1 MGTLTKKTTIF
12 WFRQDLRITDNP
24 GLFAASSN
32 GDVLPVYI
40 LDDNDNPFKMG
51 EAGRWWL
58 HNSLIKLNKSLGFS
72 INVYIG
78 KSKDIIVNLAKKN
91 NVDAVYWNR
100 CYEPWRIKNDT
111 DIKTALKEL
120 GVECKSFNGS
130 LLWEP
135 WEVLKKDGTPYKVF
149 TPFYN
154 NGCLQANKPR
164 QPLPKIQ
171 KLKLVKDP
179 HSQISIDNLNLL
191 PKIKWHKTIEKSW
204 KIGEEAAYSKLLEFL
219 NVGLAGYKENRNYP
233 NKNSVSKLS
242 PNLIW

>member
-1 MGTLTKKTTIF
+1 MTGKITLF

-91 NVDAVYWNR
+91 NL
-100 CYEPWRIKNDT
+100 I
-111 DIKTALKEL
+111 
-120 GVECKSFNGS
+120 S
-130 LLWEP
+130 L
-135 WEVLKKDGTPYKVF
+135 F
-149 TPFYN
+149 
-154 NGCLQANKPR
+154 
-164 QPLPKIQ
+164 
-171 KLKLVKDP
+171 
-179 HSQISIDNLNLL
+179 
-191 PKIKWHKTIEKSW
+191 
-204 KIGEEAAYSKLLEFL
+204 
-219 NVGLAGYKENRNYP
+219 
-233 NKNSVSKLS
+233 
-242 PNLIW
+242 